1 MNAAARARL
10 AGWKLSLLD
19 LSTSNRLLD
28 VRDERTCFALPGIDP
43 VRIAAAFASGSSF
56 GFETGM
62 ESSFDT
68 GRLRVPLGATELE
81 RRLIGMRRAARDQLA
96 HGGVHAL
103 WLALGLLHWCEADG
117 TTHAAPL
124 WLVPV
129 ELDRTLRLAAAE
141 TVAPTFNHVL
151 GEKLRRDFDILFDGG
166 TELPLALAAAE
177 GIAVTR
183 PGWRVERGVRIGVF
197 SFAQLAIWK
206 DLEARSDDELLAS
219 PVIAHLADGGPAAFA
234 QPSSTAAALV
244 TRARPPLPE
253 LVAPLDADASQLVAV
268 AAAGEGASFVVQG
281 APGTGKSQTIANLI
295 VNAVAHGKTVLFASN
310 KVSALQAVRERL
322 ATLGLGEFCLD
333 LCSHPGRG
341 DVAQQL
347 ARVLERAFRPG
358 SGPSGDDRRIAE
370 LRDALDAHVAAMH
383 RVGPFGRSLHDVLG
397 RLVELKTTPRAA
409 LAERDATGLDGGTY
423 LRRLFA
429 IELLAETAKA
439 VEPVAAHPWQRSTL
453 MRWPQDGETRVLSA
467 LEEAGA
473 AGAALAVAVR
483 DVAALIPNLVARTR
497 QQLAALGT
505 LCGLAATSPRP
516 GAELLTHLR
525 TAREDELGEQIALI
539 RARGTG
545 SVETP
550 RDPLTYLALAHRHRA
565 LALEVDDRF
574 TERVGELDAHG
585 MWSQLRKWTQSMA
598 PVRFVALRSAR
609 AAVREV
615 ALPLALETDD
625 SMITALEAVMAE
637 RACRKALL
645 AAAEPAKRWFG
656 ELHTDDIEKLDLSRI
671 DAAVKWAAA
680 LRKAFDATDVIGG
693 EPGRTTAWR
702 ALVAQVAATPDAGA
716 LTTNVFA
723 RLAEGVVRWAPAIEA
738 LADVTGIDHT
748 AIGAGDD
755 HLAALREQIE
765 TLRHSIGA
773 FPAWVAFHAARRGAL
788 EAGVGPAV
796 GAIERGDL
804 VAAELSAA
812 WERATLLAWS
822 EAELAD
828 TAALATFHGSAHHAH
843 VAAFADLDRAMLALV
858 RSRALARL
866 AERVPKPPRR
876 GAIDEGGELGTLL
889 QAAKKPDTVPSLRA
903 LFAQL
908 PTLLPRLAPCMV
920 MTPVAIA
927 EHLDPALPPFDIVV
941 FDESSQLAVSEAL
954 GALVRAKSAVV
965 VGDSQQLRPASELP
979 SLLDV
984 CVGSRL
990 PELRLGWH
998 YRSKHEDLIA
1008 FANERYY
1015 DDRLQVFPT
1024 AFSLPDFGISWR
1036 KLEGVF
1042 DSDAGINRTEAESLV
1057 ADVVARLRDPQQRT
1071 RSIGIVT
1078 FTRAQQALIEDLLDE
1093 ARAADPS
1100 IDIAFAE
1107 PLIVRHV
1114 DAMQGEERDVILV
1127 SFGFGPSLD
1136 GPDGLAQLTARQ
1148 VCVAITCAREQLVLL
1163 SSWAPE
1169 DLDAANPLARDLA
1182 DLIVFARAGGG
1193 AARSTEDAKPAS
1205 PITAAIGRALGER
1218 GWVVRHQVGCG
1229 AFKIDL
1235 AVVDPNDPDRYVLA
1249 IEHDGTAYASANAAR
1264 DRDRLRAQV
1273 LAQLGWRLH
1282 RIWSLDW
1289 WLEPERE
1296 IQRAHGAIVT
1306 AVAASRQRRAQPPSA
1321 SPAAPGMTAP
1331 LRRIA
1336 RASRPP
1342 ASSPLT
1348 ATGSAPV
1355 VRIPP
1360 IAIPAPMALDAT
1372 TRGGSTAETSTGAT
1386 ESSPITPSPS
1396 GTSGGAP
1403 TIGAHGDTVPQ
1414 LAAGSAPIRL
1424 ARGAIPI
1431 GPYTVAAIP
1440 AGRRAPDDM
1449 FAPRYLPEL
1458 GKVVEQVLAAEA
1470 PMHVDLLARRVGGYF
1485 GIGRVTQRVTDQVRI
1500 ALAGRGRWG
1509 DEDNVVWRMD
1519 QDPAGVPP
1527 VRVAGSG
1534 PAALRDIELV
1544 PLSELAAAA
1553 RIVVERAPNIQSND
1567 LVRDAA
1573 RLLGFARIT
1582 ERVTDRI
1589 VLGVQLALQRTLITL
1604 DNGRARLPD

>member
-10 AGWKLSLLD
+10 EGWKLSLLD

-28 VRDERTCFALPGIDP
+28 VQDERTCFPLPGVDP
-43 VRIAAAFASGSSF
+43 VRLAAAFASGSSF

-62 ESSFDT
+62 ETCFDS
-68 GRLRVPLGATELE
+68 GRLRVPLGVTELE
-81 RRLIGMRRAARDQLA
+81 RRLISMRRAARDQLA

-129 ELDRTLRLAAAE
+129 ELDRTLRLVASE
-141 TVAPTFNHVL
+141 TIAPTFNHAL

-206 DLEARSDDELLAS
+206 DLDARSDDALLAS
-219 PVIAHLADGGPAAFA
+219 PVIAHLADGGPTAFA
-234 QPSSTAAALV
+234 QPSSAAALV
-244 TRARPPLPE
+244 TRARPQLPE

-295 VNAVAHGKTVLFASN
+295 VNAVAHGKTVLFAST

-322 ATLGLGEFCLD
+322 ATLGLGEFCLE
-333 LCSHPGRG
+333 LHSHEAGRG
-341 DVAQQL
+341 AVAQQL

-358 SGPSGDDRRIAE
+358 SGPSGDDQRIAE
-370 LRDALDAHVAAMH
+370 LRNALDAHVAAMH

-397 RLVELKTTPRAA
+397 RLVELRTTPRAA

-453 MRWPQDGETRVLSA
+453 LRWPQDGGVPVLAA

-483 DVAALIPNLVARTR
+483 DVAALVPNLVARTR

-505 LCGLAATSPRP
+505 LCGLAATTPRP

-545 SVETP
+545 AVETP

-565 LALEVDDRF
+565 LAIEVDDRF

-598 PVRFVALRSAR
+598 PVRYVALRSAR

-625 SMITALEAVMAE
+625 AMITALEAVMAE
-637 RACRKALL
+637 RACRKALV

-656 ELHTDDIEKLDLSRI
+656 DLHVDEIGNADLSRI
-671 DAAVKWAAA
+671 DAAVKWAAE

-702 ALVAQVAATPDAGA
+702 ALVAQVAAAPDAGA
-716 LTTNVFA
+716 TTPNTFA
-723 RLAEGVVRWAPAIEA
+723 RLAECVVRWAPAIEA
-738 LADVTGIDHT
+738 LAEVTGIEGA
-748 AIGAGDD
+748 AIGAGDE
-755 HLAALREQIE
+755 HLVALREQIE
-765 TLRHSIGA
+765 TLRHSIETL
-773 FPAWVAFHAARRGAL
+773 PAWVAFHAARRGAL

-796 GAIERGDL
+796 GAIDRGDL
-804 VAAELSAA
+804 VASELSGA

-822 EAELAD
+822 DAELAD
-828 TAALATFHGSAHHAH
+828 TPALAAFHGGAHHAH

-903 LFAQL
+903 LFAQI
-908 PTLLPRLAPCMV
+908 PTLLPRLAPCML

-954 GALVRAKSAVV
+954 GALVRAKSAVI
-965 VGDSQQLRPASELP
+965 VGDSQQLRPSSGLP

-1036 KLEGVF
+1036 KLDGAL
-1042 DSDAGINRTEAESLV
+1042 DADAGINRTEAESLV

-1078 FTRAQQALIEDLLDE
+1078 FTREQQALIEDLLDE

-1136 GPDGLAQLTARQ
+1136 APEGLAQLTARQ
-1148 VCVAITCAREQLVLL
+1148 LCVAITCAREQLVLL
-1163 SSWAPE
+1163 SSWLPE
-1169 DLDAANPLARDLA
+1169 DLDTTHPLARDLA

-1193 AARSTEDAKPAS
+1193 AARSAEDAKPAS
-1205 PITAAIGRALGER
+1205 PIMAAIGRALGER
-1218 GWVVRHQVGCG
+1218 GWMVRHQVGCG

-1235 AVVDPNDPDRYVLA
+1235 AVVDPNVPDRYVLA
-1249 IEHDGTAYASANAAR
+1249 IEHDGTSYASANAAR

-1273 LAQLGWRLH
+1273 LTQLGWRLH

-1289 WLEPERE
+1289 WMDPERE

-1306 AVAASRQRRAQPPSA
+1306 AVAASRQRRAQPGA
-1321 SPAAPGMTAP
+1321 SSPTAPGMTAP

-1342 ASSPLT
+1342 AASPLT

-1360 IAIPAPMALDAT
+1360 ITIPAAMALD
-1372 TRGGSTAETSTGAT
+1372 GSTSAAVTATGADA
-1386 ESSPITPSPS
+1386 SSPIVVPSTS
-1396 GTSGGAP
+1396 GTSGGTPAV
-1403 TIGAHGDTVPQ
+1403 GAHADTVPQ

-1485 GIGRVTQRVTDQVRI
+1485 GIGRVTQRVTDQVRV

-1527 VRVAGSG
+1527 VRVAGTG